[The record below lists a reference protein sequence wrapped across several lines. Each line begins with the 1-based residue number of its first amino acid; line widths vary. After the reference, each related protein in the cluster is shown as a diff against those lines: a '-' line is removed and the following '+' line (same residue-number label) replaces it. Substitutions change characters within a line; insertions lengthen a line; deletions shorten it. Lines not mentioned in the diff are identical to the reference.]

1 MYVLIRICSGKILW
15 LLRTCWTAPT
25 QRKVDVCDSF
35 SLALAINSAS
45 YISPH
50 VHFRHIFLSAGPRMH
65 RYYLCIHEKYVFAA
79 TFPTILYY
87 MLPRN
92 IFVQLRE
99 RSEIAQLFLGL
110 AISFFIGTHVDP
122 MTDTFSRGHIGVGLK
137 YKFPNFYPHRK
148 KKNVSYLITPVARP
162 RIKYRPNPNRI
173 ESLSF
178 KKKNVIIMQ
187 YKKSLVL
194 PQNSISPPCWFIFR
208 HLLPVANDYKS
219 PGVFLTIR
227 TSLKIAPTRFDLI
240 FMRKWKWK

>member
-99 RSEIAQLFLGL
+99 RSEIAQLFLSL
-110 AISFFIGTHVDP
+110 AIFSLA
-122 MTDTFSRGHIGVGLK
+122 DTFSRGHVGVGLK
-137 YKFPNFYPHRK
+137 YKFPNFYPTE
-148 KKNVSYLITPVARP
+148 KKNVSYLITPVTRP
-162 RIKYRPNPNRI
+162 RNISAK
-173 ESLSF
+173 
-178 KKKNVIIMQ
+178 
-187 YKKSLVL
+187 
-194 PQNSISPPCWFIFR
+194 PQ
-208 HLLPVANDYKS
+208 
-219 PGVFLTIR
+219 
-227 TSLKIAPTRFDLI
+227 
-240 FMRKWKWK
+240 